1 MEETHMTNKLKIMLG
16 LSAASAFAVALHAVP
31 AVADGIDLGPF
42 CTGQCAETLA
52 LKADPAS
59 IKGTVGFP
67 VASLTFPYG
76 VALKQRTEEAAAKYF
91 PGIKLIVGDGQNDPS
106 TQTALVDNYI
116 AQKVNVIIINAVE
129 KDALAPAV
137 KRAMDA
143 GIKVVEVDRTVSTP
157 VTVTIKAN
165 DYDIGFA
172 AGKRMI
178 ETLGGKGNVVELQ
191 GSAAA
196 SPTIDRH
203 KGFMD
208 AIASAPGIKVV
219 GSNNADYDEAK
230 GLQVMEDFLTRFPA
244 GQIDA
249 VFTHADMMARG
260 AAKAIQ
266 AENRQAGLKVVSID
280 GENST
285 IDMIAAGVLDST
297 TIYPVVAPMDIVAAA
312 KLIAGEPLPE
322 FVKLDSP
329 TVTKENADQFKGKGF

>member
-1 MEETHMTNKLKIMLG
+1 MNRHIKTILR
-16 LSAASAFAVALHAVP
+16 LSAAIASALTFQVAAS
-31 AVADGIDLGPF
+31 AAADIDLGPF
-42 CTGQCAETLA
+42 CTGECKELLT

-76 VALKQRTEEAAAKYF
+76 VELKKRTEEGAAKYF
-91 PGIKLIVGDGQNDPS
+91 PGINLIVGDGQNDPS
-106 TQTALVDNYI
+106 TQTSLVDNYI
-116 AQKVNVIIINAVE
+116 ARKVDVIIINAVE

-143 GIKVVEVDRTVSTP
+143 GIKVIEVDRTVSTP

-172 AGKRMI
+172 AGKSLI
-178 ETLGGKGNVVELQ
+178 SALGGKGNVVEIQ
-191 GSAAA
+191 GAAAA

-208 AIASAPGIKVV
+208 ALAQAPGIKVV
-219 GSNNADYDEAK
+219 GSNNGDYDEAK
-230 GLQVMEDFLTRFPA
+230 GLQVMEDFLTRFPV
-244 GQIDA
+244 GKIDA
-249 VFTHADMMARG
+249 VYTHADMMARG
-260 AAKAIQ
+260 AQKAIT
-266 AENRQAGLKVVSID
+266 AENRQDGLKIVSID

-285 IDMIAAGVLDST
+285 ISMVAGGKIYST

-312 KLIAGEPLPE
+312 KLIAGEPLPK
-322 FVKLDSP
+322 FIKLDSP
-329 TVTKENADQFKGKGF
+329 TVTKDNAAQFDGKSF

>member
-1 MEETHMTNKLKIMLG
+1 MRNPVRSILR
-16 LSAASAFAVALHAVP
+16 FCAVAIVALP
-31 AVADGIDLGPF
+31 AAAAAAADIDLGPF
-42 CTGQCAETLA
+42 CTGECKQILA
-52 LKADPAS
+52 LHADPAT
-59 IKGTVGFP
+59 IKGTVAFP

-76 VALKQRTEEAAAKYF
+76 VALKMFTEEAAAKYF
-91 PGIKLIVGDGQNDPS
+91 PDIKLIVGDGQNDP
-106 TQTALVDNYI
+106 TKQTALVDDYI

-172 AGKRMI
+172 AGKSLI
-178 ETLGGKGNVVELQ
+178 SALHGKGNVAEIQ
-191 GSAAA
+191 GAAAA

-208 AIASAPGIKVV
+208 ALKDAPDIKVV
-219 GSNNADYDEAK
+219 GSNNGDYDEAK
-230 GLQVMEDFLTRFPA
+230 GMQVMEDFLTRFPA
-244 GQIDA
+244 GKIDA

-260 AAKAIQ
+260 ASRAI
-266 AENRQAGLKVVSID
+266 ASEGRQNGLIIVSID

-285 IDMIAAGVLDST
+285 IDMVAEGKIYST

-312 KLIAGEPLPE
+312 KLLAGEPLPK

-329 TVTKENADQFKGKGF
+329 TVTKENAADFKGKSF

>member
-1 MEETHMTNKLKIMLG
+1 MNIDLKSTMR
-16 LSAASAFAVALHAVP
+16 LSAAVAAALVVQ
-31 AVADGIDLGPF
+31 VAAAGAADIDLGPF
-42 CTGQCAETLA
+42 CTGECKQILT

-59 IKGTVGFP
+59 IKGTVAFP

-76 VALKQRTEEAAAKYF
+76 VQLKKQTEEAAAKYF
-91 PGIKLIVGDGQNDPS
+91 PGIHLIVGDGQNDPS
-106 TQTALVDNYI
+106 KQTALVDSYI
-116 AQKVNVIIINAVE
+116 AEKVNVIIINAVE

-172 AGKRMI
+172 AGKSLI
-178 ETLGGKGNVVELQ
+178 AALGGKGNVVEIQ
-191 GSAAA
+191 GAAAA

-208 AIASAPGIKVV
+208 ALAQAPGIKVV
-219 GSNNADYDEAK
+219 GSNNGDYDEAK
-230 GLQVMEDFLTRFPA
+230 GMQVMEDFLTRFPV
-244 GQIDA
+244 GRIDA
-249 VFTHADMMARG
+249 VYTHADMMARG
-260 AAKAIQ
+260 AERAIG
-266 AENRQAGLKVVSID
+266 AESRQNGLKIVSID

-285 IDMIAAGVLDST
+285 IDLVAAGKIYST

-312 KLIAGEPLPE
+312 KLIAGEPLPN
-322 FVKLDSP
+322 FIKLDSP
-329 TVTKENADQFKGKGF
+329 TVTKENAAQFKGKSF

>member
-1 MEETHMTNKLKIMLG
+1 MKTHFETVLRI
-16 LSAASAFAVALHAVP
+16 SAAAGAVFVFQATA
-31 AVADGIDLGPF
+31 AAATDIDLGPF
-42 CTGQCAETLA
+42 CTGECKSILT
-52 LKADPAS
+52 LKADPSS

-76 VALKQRTEEAAAKYF
+76 VALKQFTEAAAAKYF

-106 TQTALVDNYI
+106 KQTALVDDYI
-116 AQKVNVIIINAVE
+116 AQKVNVLIINAVE

-172 AGKRMI
+172 AGKSLI
-178 ETLGGKGNVVELQ
+178 SALGGKGTVVEIQ
-191 GSAAA
+191 GAAAA

-208 AIASAPGIKVV
+208 ALAAAPGIKVV
-219 GSNNADYDEAK
+219 GSNNGDYDEAK
-230 GLQVMEDFLTRFPA
+230 GMQVMEDFLTRFPA
-244 GQIDA
+244 GKVDA
-249 VFTHADMMARG
+249 VYTHADMMARG
-260 AAKAIQ
+260 AARAIA
-266 AENRQAGLKVVSID
+266 AEGRQNGLKIISID

-285 IDMIAAGVLDST
+285 INMVAEGKIYST
-297 TIYPVVAPMDIVAAA
+297 TIYPVCAPMDIVAAA
-312 KLIAGEPLPE
+312 KLLAGEPLPN
-322 FVKLDSP
+322 FIKLDSP
-329 TVTKENADQFKGKGF
+329 TVTNANAGEFKGKSF